1 MTPGLLHYAEYPVIL
16 NLILDHF
23 NFPQRFDTIDT
34 KMCVEVIVK
43 KLLKKIYTHTFKRR
57 TKKA

>member
-1 MTPGLLHYAEYPVIL
+1 MTPELLHYAEYPVIL

-34 KMCVEVIVK
+34 KMCVEIK
-43 KLLKKIYTHTFKRR
+43 KLLKKKNTHTFKRR
-57 TKKA
+57 TKKV